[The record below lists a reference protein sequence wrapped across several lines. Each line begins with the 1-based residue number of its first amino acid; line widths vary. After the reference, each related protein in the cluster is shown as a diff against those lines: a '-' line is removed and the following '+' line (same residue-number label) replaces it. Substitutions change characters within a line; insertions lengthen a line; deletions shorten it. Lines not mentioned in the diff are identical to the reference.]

1 MVNCNNEDSEDIAT
15 HKIIEIFTK
24 YKIKS
29 KSVTPEKGIEL
40 VFEVRMKD
48 GETSLINDLSQ
59 VDGVTNAVLVSYNG
73 DYVA

>member
-15 HKIIEIFTK
+15 DKIKKVFTK
-24 YKIKS
+24 YQIKS

>member
-15 HKIIEIFTK
+15 DKIKKAFTK
-24 YKIKS
+24 YQIKS

-40 VFEVRMKD
+40 VFEIRMKD